1 MVMNPQDEQMNKP
14 RGGLLGLFDK
24 AMKADED
31 TGLSPLQN
39 FAAALDPLILKDLRG
54 GEGIRQQ
61 GVQRAATM
69 SKNKTVDMLRQQ
81 GRNDLADAVMNRT
94 IGPKEAFSVM
104 QSEKAADTAFQRQKD
119 LAAFSAGLKAP
130 AAPKLYSEFAKL
142 NADLQAGNISKDQYN
157 ASVQSF
163 LNKNKMSIR
172 PFRDIN
178 RKKTKVV
185 TVGSVKIG
193 GDNPISVQS
202 MTNTLTTDIE
212 ATINQINQITEAGG
226 DLVRVSCPDKESTQ
240 ALKKII
246 APKKNL
252 SFSEN
257 FFHMCFGKVPEKEIV
272 KAFDVSLILYAEH
285 SFNVS
290 TFTARTITSSLSD
303 IHGAITGAIASL
315 KGPLHGGANEE
326 VMHMMKKI
334 KKPENALKWINNA
347 LKNKEVVMGFGHR
360 VYKSGDSRVPTMREY
375 FGKVAKIKKDKTFEK
390 IYDIVEKVMIK
401 KKNIHPNV
409 DYPTGPTYHLMGF
422 DTDFF
427 TPIFVISR
435 ITGWSA
441 HIMEQH
447 AANKLIRPLA
457 KYKGSKHRTVMQLNQ
472 R

>member
-1 MVMNPQDEQMNKP
+1 MSDDIKK
-14 RGGLLGLFDK
+14 GLLGIIV
-24 AMKADED
+24 DETEISKVMPEINSLTYRGYAAQD
-31 TGLSPLQN
+31 LCARCN
-39 FAAALDPLILKDLRG
+39 FEEVAYLILNKELPKKTQLKQFVKDLTK
-54 GEGIRQQ
+54 E
-61 GVQRAATM
+61 RAL
-69 SKNKTVDMLRQQ
+69 SKNLIEILKKIPKNSHPMDVART
-81 GRNDLADAVMNRT
+81 AV
-94 IGPKEAFSVM
+94 SVM
-104 QSEKAADTAFQRQKD
+104 GLEDKESKDNSPKANLRKALRIFAKTPTA
-119 LAAFSAGLKAP
+119 LAAFYRL
-130 AAPKLYSEFAKL
+130 
-142 NADLQAGNISKDQYN
+142 
-157 ASVQSF
+157 
-163 LNKNKMSIR
+163 
-172 PFRDIN
+172 
-178 RKKTKVV
+178 RK
-185 TVGSVKIG
+185 G
-193 GDNPISVQS
+193 
-202 MTNTLTTDIE
+202 
-212 ATINQINQITEAGG
+212 
-226 DLVRVSCPDKESTQ
+226 
-240 ALKKII
+240 KKII

-334 KKPENALKWINNA
+334 KKPENALKWITKA
-347 LKNKEVVMGFGHR
+347 LKNKDVVMGFGHR

-375 FGKVAKIKKDKTFEK
+375 FKRVAIIKKDKTFEK

-401 KKNIHPNV
+401 EKNIYPNV

-457 KYKGSKHRTVMQLNQ
+457 SYKGQKHRKVLELNQ

>member
-1 MVMNPQDEQMNKP
+1 MSDEIKK
-14 RGGLLGLFDK
+14 GLLGIVV
-24 AMKADED
+24 DETEVSKVMPEINSLTYRGYAAQD
-31 TGLSPLQN
+31 LCARCN
-39 FAAALDPLILKDLRG
+39 FEEVAYLILNKELPKKTQLKQFVKDLTK
-54 GEGIRQQ
+54 E
-61 GVQRAATM
+61 RAL
-69 SKNKTVDMLRQQ
+69 SKNLIEILKKIPKNSHPMDVART
-81 GRNDLADAVMNRT
+81 AV
-94 IGPKEAFSVM
+94 SVM
-104 QSEKAADTAFQRQKD
+104 GLEDKESKDNSPKANLRKALRIFAKTPTA
-119 LAAFSAGLKAP
+119 LAAFYRL
-130 AAPKLYSEFAKL
+130 
-142 NADLQAGNISKDQYN
+142 
-157 ASVQSF
+157 
-163 LNKNKMSIR
+163 
-172 PFRDIN
+172 
-178 RKKTKVV
+178 RK
-185 TVGSVKIG
+185 G
-193 GDNPISVQS
+193 
-202 MTNTLTTDIE
+202 
-212 ATINQINQITEAGG
+212 
-226 DLVRVSCPDKESTQ
+226 
-240 ALKKII
+240 KKII

-334 KKPENALKWINNA
+334 KKPENALKWITKA
-347 LKNKEVVMGFGHR
+347 LKNKDVVMGFGHR

-375 FGKVAKIKKDKTFEK
+375 FKRVAIIKKDKTFEK

-401 KKNIHPNV
+401 EKNIYPNV

-457 KYKGSKHRTVMQLNQ
+457 SYKGQKHRKVLELNQ

>member
-1 MVMNPQDEQMNKP
+1 MSDDIKK
-14 RGGLLGLFDK
+14 GLLGIIV
-24 AMKADED
+24 DETEISKVMPEINSLTYRGYAAQD
-31 TGLSPLQN
+31 LCARCN
-39 FAAALDPLILKDLRG
+39 FEEVAYLILNKELPKKNQLKQFVKDLTK
-54 GEGIRQQ
+54 E
-61 GVQRAATM
+61 RAL
-69 SKNKTVDMLRQQ
+69 SKNLIEILKKIPKNSHPMDVTRT
-81 GRNDLADAVMNRT
+81 AV
-94 IGPKEAFSVM
+94 SVM
-104 QSEKAADTAFQRQKD
+104 GLEDKESKDNSPKANLRKALRIFAKTPTA
-119 LAAFSAGLKAP
+119 LAAFYRL
-130 AAPKLYSEFAKL
+130 
-142 NADLQAGNISKDQYN
+142 
-157 ASVQSF
+157 
-163 LNKNKMSIR
+163 
-172 PFRDIN
+172 
-178 RKKTKVV
+178 RK
-185 TVGSVKIG
+185 G
-193 GDNPISVQS
+193 
-202 MTNTLTTDIE
+202 
-212 ATINQINQITEAGG
+212 
-226 DLVRVSCPDKESTQ
+226 
-240 ALKKII
+240 KKII

-257 FFHMCFGKVPEKEIV
+257 FFHMCFGKVPEREIV

-334 KKPENALKWINNA
+334 KKPENALKWITKA
-347 LKNKEVVMGFGHR
+347 LKNKDVVMGFGHR

-375 FGKVAKIKKDKTFEK
+375 FKRVAIIKKDKTFEK
-390 IYDIVEKVMIK
+390 IYDIVEKVMIRE
-401 KKNIHPNV
+401 KNIYPNV

-457 KYKGSKHRTVMQLNQ
+457 SYKGQKHRKVLELNQ